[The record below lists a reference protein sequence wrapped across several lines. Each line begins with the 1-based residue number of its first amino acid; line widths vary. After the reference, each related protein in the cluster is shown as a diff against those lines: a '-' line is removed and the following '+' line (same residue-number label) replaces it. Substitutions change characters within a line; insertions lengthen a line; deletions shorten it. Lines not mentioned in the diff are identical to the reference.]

1 MRRYASDLQTTTRR
15 SRAISRS
22 VSDRRRRRRRGGTFT
37 LAAGTVELDADPTAD
52 GLVLRIGGSFRDS
65 RFPTGWLASC
75 AWMFWACESGLIL
88 LSVGLGMSRF
98 RFGFGLVFGVVHD
111 DVVVPRRRL
120 LYLIMRHGIDPLLR
134 SRMHNLF
141 GGRTTKI
148 KRVHTINV
156 QIGTIKWH
164 TFRASKL
171 WAVGRQIQLHKRGI
185 FSQ

>member
-1 MRRYASDLQTTTRR
+1 VISILQTTTRR

-22 VSDRRRRRRRGGTFT
+22 VSGRRRRGGTFT

-111 DVVVPRRRL
+111 DVVVPHRRL

-134 SRMHNLF
+134 SRMRVLMVF
-141 GGRTTKI
+141 LKTDGSGWEVI
-148 KRVHTINV
+148 KSHLKNTSGSDFSYLYYARLLPAPTHPS
-156 QIGTIKWH
+156 
-164 TFRASKL
+164 FR
-171 WAVGRQIQLHKRGI
+171 G
-185 FSQ
+185 